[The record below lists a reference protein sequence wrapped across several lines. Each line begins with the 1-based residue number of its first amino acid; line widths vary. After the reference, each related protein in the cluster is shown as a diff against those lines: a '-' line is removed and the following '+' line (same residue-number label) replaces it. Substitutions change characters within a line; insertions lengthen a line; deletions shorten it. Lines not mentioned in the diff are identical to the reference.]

1 MENVKGKNDLL
12 KKIGNIAFYV
22 VLGIVLL
29 YAIFALFSKKE
40 ENQIS
45 FFGITSLAVQSD
57 SMSPTFD
64 KGDLIFIST
73 DFNLSDI
80 VEEEGVVIT
89 YWDSTLEEYNTH
101 RIVNVFD
108 AGEGVYFLTTKG
120 DGNPD
125 NDRVLLRVSS
135 DDLNDIVGV
144 WNGRSWSNFGS
155 FVDGFTGFLKSSLG
169 FFLLIVL
176 PAVGFLAYE
185 VVRFVKIYAEYNNK
199 KTMEDRVKMQE
210 EAIAEAKRQLE
221 AEQKKQEEDKE

>member
-1 MENVKGKNDLL
+1 MENVKGKNELL

-73 DFNLSDI
+73 DFDATELKKGD
-80 VEEEGVVIT
+80 VIT
-89 YWDSTLEEYNTH
+89 YIERDGDLEYYNTH
-101 RIVNVFD
+101 RIEEVHDSGLLRF
-108 AGEGVYFLTTKG
+108 ETKG
-120 DGNPD
+120 DAAGEDDP
-125 NDRVLLRVSS
+125 S
-135 DDLNDIVGV
+135 DPIWKTADDIVGV

-155 FVDGFTGFLKSSLG
+155 FVDGFTNFIKSSLG

-176 PAVGFLAYE
+176 PAFGFLAYE
-185 VVRFVKIYAEYNNK
+185 VFLFVKIYAEYNNK
-199 KTMEDRVKMQE
+199 NTIEDRVK
-210 EAIAEAKRQLE
+210 I
-221 AEQKKQEEDKE
+221 KE